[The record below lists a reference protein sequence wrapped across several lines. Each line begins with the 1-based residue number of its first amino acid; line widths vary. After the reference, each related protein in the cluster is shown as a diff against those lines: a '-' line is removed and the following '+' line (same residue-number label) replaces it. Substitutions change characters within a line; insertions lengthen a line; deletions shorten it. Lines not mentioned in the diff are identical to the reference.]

1 MKIKG
6 VFNIFKQDDG
16 ILSYTRR
23 WVLLALLVGICCGA
37 VMIGFYLAI
46 SGLRLLFTGVPVYLS
61 MIVGGVVAAIFIRFR
76 KRDTNGTGIPYYIK
90 CRRGAGDIRLSDVGA
105 HFVTSAVAIGS
116 GCIAGKESPA
126 VFMGGGIALWL
137 ARLLRFPKVKRNLTL
152 TIGGAAATAAI
163 FQAPLGGSIFAAEI
177 PYKHDLDAPEYMP
190 AFLASLISYFTFK
203 LGILWITDDYP
214 HLLDLNISSSL
225 NSPLQLLNSLIVGI
239 VTGLVGVVFVYT
251 FHLARQKFA
260 PLFRPEFAV
269 LVGISITAL
278 GSFIAL
284 CLTKTDLPFGGTG
297 FHILNYIENG
307 PHISIEFLSVIL
319 VGTILA
325 SSLTVG
331 MGISGGV
338 FGPSLVIGG
347 CVGGIIGLIVDP
359 ENVSAYVVIGMSA
372 SHAASTKT
380 PIASM
385 ILILEMSGFPPIFI
399 AMAIANIAAFFVSGS
414 KSLYF
419 GQISDRLEELVHKI
433 GDMDIISLLKV
444 KDIMDRNSI
453 SVEENQTVSVVKQLF
468 ADSGKQ
474 SLPIINNENV
484 LRGVI
489 TLNDVGNKGDHTL
502 IRHILKEKP
511 VVVTPDT
518 SIKDAL
524 ALLFD
529 QETKGIAVVDNK
541 GRFSGFLTMKDII
554 TACRHY
560 VSTD

>member
-6 VFNIFKQDDG
+6 VLDIFRRPEG
-16 ILSYTRR
+16 VLSYTRR
-23 WVLLALLVGICCGA
+23 WVLLAFLVGLCCG
-37 VMIGFYLAI
+37 VGMIGFYLAI
-46 SGLRLLFTGVPVYLS
+46 SGLQLLFAGVPVYLS
-61 MIVGGVVAAIFIRFR
+61 MIVGGVVAALFIRFR
-76 KRDTNGTGIPYYIK
+76 KRHTDGTGIPYYIK
-90 CRRGAGDIRLSDVGA
+90 CRKGAGDIKLSDVGS
-105 HFVTSAVAIGS
+105 HFVTSATAIGS
-116 GCIAGKESPA
+116 GCIAGREGPA

-137 ARLLRFPKVKRNLTL
+137 ARLLRFPKEKRNLTL
-152 TIGGAAATAAI
+152 TIGGAAATSAI
-163 FQAPLGGSIFAAEI
+163 FQSPLGGSIFAAEI

-190 AFLASLISYFTFK
+190 SFLASLTSYFTFRF
-203 LGILWITDDYP
+203 GIFCLTGSYP
-214 HLLDLNISSSL
+214 HLLKLNISSSL
-225 NSPLQLLNSLIVGI
+225 NSPLQLLYSFIVGI
-239 VTGLVGVVFVYT
+239 VTGLVGVLFVYT
-251 FHLARQKFA
+251 FHFARQRFA
-260 PLFRPEFAV
+260 KLFRPEFAV
-269 LVGISITAL
+269 LVGIGITAI
-278 GSFIAL
+278 GSFITL
-284 CLTKTDLPFGGTG
+284 HLIKGDIPFGGTG
-297 FHILNYIENG
+297 FHILNYIESG

-331 MGISGGV
+331 MGVSGGV
-338 FGPSLVIGG
+338 FGPSLVVGG

-419 GQISDRLEELVHKI
+419 GQISDRLEELVNKI
-433 GDMDIISLLKV
+433 GDMDILSLLRV
-444 KDIMDRNSI
+444 KDIMDKNSV
-453 SVEENQTVSVVKQLF
+453 SLEENQTVSAVRQLF
-468 ADSGKQ
+468 TDSGKQ
-474 SLPIINNENV
+474 SLPIVSNDNV

-489 TLNDVGNKGDHTL
+489 TLNDVENKGDRTMV
-502 IRHILKEKP
+502 RHILKKEP

-529 QETKGIAVVDNK
+529 QETKGIAVVDNQS
-541 GRFSGFLTMKDII
+541 RFLGFLTIKDVI
-554 TACRHY
+554 TSCRQY
-560 VSTD
+560 VSDD